1 MDIHVLFGD
10 LRDIAKCGDVV
21 VGHNGVNQP
30 AIRVPVVFF
39 RLSTTRVPQNEIQRH
54 QAIVAWAASHEAV
67 PSFRKAVESNYVALG

>member
-21 VGHNGVNQP
+21 VRQNGVNQP

-54 QAIVAWAASHEAV
+54 QAIVAWAASHSAV
-67 PSFRKAVESNYVALG
+67 PSFSRVVRSDYLTLA